1 VALMGAP
8 FADDEYAWNCRR
20 AVVHGTSIPAG
31 PSARTSVAMSAA
43 VGVIMRVT
51 VATVVVAA
59 AAVVAEVA
67 VQLDD
72 AGLVRVRIHAVV
84 PAVAAVS
91 TAPGPEAT
99 RAARADRTKRSASVR
114 AAVATDPNTMAT
126 RTAAVRARHR
136 VARIPNRSRAVV
148 AVSRQRPEVAKTD
161 VMIEA
166 IQDDTSS

>member
-1 VALMGAP
+1 VTASTPSRATIYAP
-8 FADDEYAWNCRR
+8 KIHSTNRYFF
-20 AVVHGTSIPAG
+20 SICP
-31 PSARTSVAMSAA
+31 T
-43 VGVIMRVT
+43 
-51 VATVVVAA
+51 
-59 AAVVAEVA
+59 
-67 VQLDD
+67 
-72 AGLVRVRIHAVV
+72 GLVRVRIHAVV